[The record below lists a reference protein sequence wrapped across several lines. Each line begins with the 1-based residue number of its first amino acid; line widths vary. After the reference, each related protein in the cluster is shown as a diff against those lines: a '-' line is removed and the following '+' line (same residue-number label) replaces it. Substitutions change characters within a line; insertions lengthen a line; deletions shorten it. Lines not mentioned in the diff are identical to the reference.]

1 MLETRPWNIW
11 MSRNVDL
18 IDMVF
23 SMTNN
28 WGNLKKDLT
37 KREIHLSLRN
47 KKHNSLQLIGKVITS
62 LIPEECLKI
71 LIFPVL
77 HIFRKKKRTIR
88 KSAISENN
96 GPQGHA
102 GAFSVFA
109 RGKAV
114 PGWTSWACWCLWMYP
129 ENSLYCIVCTLNTFP
144 MRK

>member
-1 MLETRPWNIW
+1 MIWSFPWQTIEE
-11 MSRNVDL
+11 
-18 IDMVF
+18 I
-23 SMTNN
+23 
-28 WGNLKKDLT
+28 LKKIWQ
-37 KREIHLSLRN
+37 REIHLSQRN
-47 KKHNSLQLIGKVITS
+47 IKHTSLQLIGKVIAF

-71 LIFPVL
+71 LIFSVL
-77 HIFRKKKRTIR
+77 HILRKKKRTIR

-129 ENSLYCIVCTLNTFP
+129 ENSLYCCIVCTLNTFP